1 MALLT
6 QAQLIEALGGDLAAA
21 QLLDPNST
29 GSVDTALLDG
39 AIADAAG
46 DVEAAYGARYTSI
59 PQQPNTPGKI
69 TRIMRSLAVYY
80 AWSRNKVK
88 EKPQAVKDDYGSARQ
103 DLREIE
109 SSQSGPGGT
118 PQSRFPTAIDNS
130 AGGRRAVWS
139 SWRRGGP
146 NGSY

>member
-29 GSVDTALLDG
+29 GSADPALLDG

-46 DVEAAYGARYTSI
+46 DVEAAYGARFVNL
-59 PQQPNTPGKI
+59 PQQPNTPGKL
-69 TRIMRSLAVYY
+69 TRIMRSLSVYY
-80 AWSRNKVK
+80 SWSRNKIK
-88 EKPQAVKDDYGSARQ
+88 EKPQAVKDDYGNARA

-109 SSQSGPGGT
+109 ASQAGPGGT
-118 PQSRFPTAIDNS
+118 PTSRFPASTSNS
-130 AGGRRAVWS
+130 VYH
-139 SWRRGGP
+139 SWRRGGI
-146 NGSY
+146 NGGY